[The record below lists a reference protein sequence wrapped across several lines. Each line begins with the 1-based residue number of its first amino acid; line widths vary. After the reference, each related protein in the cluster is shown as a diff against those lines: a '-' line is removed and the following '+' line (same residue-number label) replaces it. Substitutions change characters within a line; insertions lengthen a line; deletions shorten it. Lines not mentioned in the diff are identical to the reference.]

1 MNLLTVVIWGV
12 VRVVFVCWLLFFS
25 CLLLYAQPSSSSPVD
40 SIGQAPVFK
49 PLQDIMPTT
58 TTGTL
63 TQKKDPVV
71 ALLLSAVPGLGQI
84 YVGSYWKAPL
94 ALGGAA
100 VCAYQIIR
108 THNLYKDYSRQYE
121 QLDSATKDSAQGRR
135 TLYIREFYRDARD
148 TYGLFMMGVY
158 LLSAIDA
165 YVGAH
170 LFEFDVTDD
179 LKAAIGISPLQG
191 RLNLVIRW

>member
-1 MNLLTVVIWGV
+1 MIRIDSVIVGV
-12 VRVVFVCWLLFFS
+12 VRIICLSWLLFVS
-25 CLLLYAQPSSSSPVD
+25 TLNLYAQPSGLNPVD
-40 SIGQAPVFK
+40 SLPRSPVFK
-49 PLQDIMPTT
+49 PLQDIMPTAT
-58 TTGTL
+58 SGTL
-63 TQKKDPVV
+63 SNKKDPVV
-71 ALLLSAVPGLGQI
+71 ALLLSVVPGLGQI

-94 ALGGAA
+94 AFGGAA

-108 THNLYKDYSRQYE
+108 THTLYKDYSRQYD
-121 QLDSATKDSAQGRR
+121 QLDSASKDSAQGRR

-148 TYGLFMMGVY
+148 TYGLFMLGVY

-179 LKAAIGISPLQG
+179 LKAAVRFSPLQG
-191 RLNLVIRW
+191 RFHLAIRW